1 MSYAGPFD
9 VSAMNECSLINRLI
23 ATFLLILSLGLPADS
38 QELRMRVTINHNQIE
53 RTDVT
58 IFDNLQRTLEQFV
71 NERQWTDLQ
80 FQPNERIV
88 CSLNITVTSYNTTT
102 NAFSCKAL
110 IQANRPVY
118 NATYTST
125 LYNNTDNHFDFEFAL
140 FDQLNFNDDNIDNQL
155 TALIAYYAYLI
166 IGINLDS
173 FAPMG
178 GETVLQRCMNVVNNA
193 QQLNFTGWKAFE
205 DRRNRFAVINDYID
219 GAMQPFRQLQYD
231 YYRKGLDEM
240 ANNVERGRTNIST
253 AIENDLKKCHEDKP
267 LSALPQIW
275 TDFKRDELAQI
286 YRGKGTPKEKER
298 IYNILFSINASQQ
311 NAWEKIKN

>member
-1 MSYAGPFD
+1 MK
-9 VSAMNECSLINRLI
+9 IKI
-23 ATFLLILSLGLPADS
+23 AFLLVLLMVCRGAFA
-38 QELRMRVTINHNQIE
+38 QELRAKVTVNASQVQTTE
-53 RTDVT
+53 TAV
-58 IFDNLQRTLEQFV
+58 FDNLQQAIEQFV
-71 NERQWTDLQ
+71 NNRQWTHLQ
-80 FQPNERIV
+80 FRENERIV
-88 CSLNITVTSYNTTT
+88 CNFNITVQQYDREANR
-102 NAFSCKAL
+102 FSCKAL
-110 IQANRPVY
+110 IQANRPVF
-118 NATYTST
+118 NASYSSV
-125 LYNNTDNHFDFEFAL
+125 LYNNTDNDFNFDYSQ
-140 FDQLNFNDDNIDNQL
+140 FDQLELNEDNLSNQL
-155 TALIAYYAYLI
+155 TALLAYYAYLI

-275 TDFKRDELAQI
+275 TDFKRDELAHI